1 MSKNFVVVPCY
12 NEADRLNGDDFISL
26 SAGAD
31 ARLIFVNDGSTDT
44 TGAKL
49 SELCGQLGERGFV
62 IELEKNSGKGEA
74 VRAGMLA
81 ALDRGA
87 GWVGYID
94 ADMSTP
100 VSEIIRLL
108 AIGEAGNHR
117 AVIGARI
124 RLLGH
129 SIDRSGTRHY
139 LGRIFA
145 TIASVILRIPI
156 YDTQCGAKF
165 FRGDTEL
172 RNALSA
178 QFRSRWAFD
187 IELIGR
193 LTTASGASTLPRWS
207 GIVEIPL
214 ESWSDR
220 TDSKLG
226 PLGMIRTALDL
237 VQIWSSLRRARK
249 QEQISQ

>member
-1 MSKNFVVVPCY
+1 MSKKFIVVPCY
-12 NEADRLNGDDFISL
+12 NEADRLNGDDFIAL
-26 SAGAD
+26 SAGAN
-31 ARLIFVNDGSTDT
+31 ATLIFVNDGSTDS

-49 SELCGQLGERGFV
+49 SELCGQLGERGLV
-62 IELEKNSGKGEA
+62 IELEKNAGKGEA
-74 VRAGMLA
+74 VRAGMTV
-81 ALDRGA
+81 ALDLGA

-145 TIASVILRIPI
+145 TLAAVILRIPI

-165 FRGDTEL
+165 FRSNTEL
-172 RNALSA
+172 RNALST

-193 LTTASGASTLPRWS
+193 LTTPPAASTLPRWS

-214 ESWSDR
+214 ESWSGR

-226 PLGMIRTALDL
+226 PFGMIRTALDL
-237 VQIWSSLRRARK
+237 IQIWSNLRRARK
-249 QEQISQ
+249 QERLSR